1 MKNKALVFITIV
13 LSLSLMAAV
22 STKQSTS
29 TSHELEIRYKYRL
42 QKFKSELETFKSV
55 VSITPNNKEIRNQYR
70 AVRIAFKQW
79 EYLAEWENGMLLKEL
94 INGAPLPKLEKN
106 SFASNIIEP
115 HGLQVMD
122 ELIGEWHDNPQRSE
136 LLKEISHLLQVT
148 NQISESTKIYDYEF
162 FAASRVELIRL
173 FSLGL
178 SGFDAPGT
186 LSSIDDA
193 KEVWKTLDEDFEL
206 YSSNL
211 MLINKD
217 LASKINTVLKNGTLY
232 FKKNNDFNRF
242 DRFEFLTEYLNPLY
256 KYIDIARSELNI
268 ETLSETQNV
277 ITAWNE
283 NSQNLF
289 SDDFFN
295 IDFFSKLP
303 NQFTTTEC
311 ENLGR
316 MLFFDPLLSKSEKMS
331 CASCH
336 KPELAFTDGYP
347 KSMAS
352 IDAKTVKRNSMTL
365 YNCVTSE
372 RFFWDLR
379 TENLQNQLEH
389 VISDSLE
396 FATSTAEVL
405 RKISS
410 SEKYPQLFKKAFN
423 TYEGEVI
430 NPQTLSFALTAYVS
444 SLKSYN
450 SHFDKLVRKEIP
462 NTNKNVIAGFNLFM
476 GKAACGT
483 CHFAPSFS
491 GLVPP
496 DYKESESEVLGIP
509 KIWPATTAD
518 LDEDRGRINS
528 KMKEI
533 APFYDH
539 SFKTVTV
546 RNVKYSAP
554 YMHNGSMADL
564 KSVMDFY
571 NKGGGQGVGLS
582 VAHQTLS
589 AEPLNL
595 SKSEISDMISFMEA
609 LSDIEKR

>member
-1 MKNKALVFITIV
+1 MKNKVLVFITIL

-22 STKQSTS
+22 TTMQSTN
-29 TSHELEIRYKYRL
+29 TSNELEIRYKYRL

-55 VSITPNNKEIRNQYR
+55 VLNNPHKEKIVNQYR
-70 AVRIAFKQW
+70 AVRNAFKQW
-79 EYLAEWENGMLLKEL
+79 EYLAEWENGMLVKEL

-122 ELIGEWHDNPQRSE
+122 ELIGEWYNNPQQSE
-136 LLKEISHLLQVT
+136 LLNEINHLLQIT
-148 NQISESTKIYDYEF
+148 NQISEFTKIYDYEF

-186 LSSIDDA
+186 LSSIEDA
-193 KEVWKTLDEDFEL
+193 KEVWKTLNEDFEL
-206 YSSNL
+206 YRPNL
-211 MLINKD
+211 ISINKD
-217 LASKINTVLKNGTLY
+217 LANKINTVLKNGTFY

-242 DRFEFLTEYLNPLY
+242 NRFEFLTEYLNPLY
-256 KYIDIARSELNI
+256 KYLDIARSELSI
-268 ETLSETQNV
+268 EKLSETQSV
-277 ITAWNE
+277 GAAWNE

-295 IDFFSKLP
+295 IDYFSKLP
-303 NQFTTTEC
+303 KQFTTKDC

-316 MLFFDPLLSKSEKMS
+316 LLFFDPLLSKSEKMS
-331 CASCH
+331 CGSCH
-336 KPELAFTDGYP
+336 KPELAFTDGYS

-352 IDAKTVKRNSMTL
+352 IEGKTVKRNSMTL

-389 VISDSLE
+389 VINDSLE
-396 FATSTAEVL
+396 FATSTAEIL

-410 SEKYPQLFKKAFN
+410 SEKYPPLFKKVFN
-423 TYEGEVI
+423 EYEGEVI

-450 SHFDKLVRKEIP
+450 SYFDKLVRKEISS
-462 NTNKNVIAGFNLFM
+462 TNKNVIAGFNLFM

-509 KIWPATTAD
+509 KSWPAPRAE
-518 LDEDRGRINS
+518 LDNDRGRINS
-528 KMKEI
+528 RMKEI
-533 APFYDH
+533 ALFYDH
-539 SFKTVTV
+539 SFKTVSV

-554 YMHNGSMADL
+554 YMHNGSMSDL

-571 NKGGGQGVGLS
+571 NKGGGQGIGLS
-582 VAHQTLS
+582 VDHQTLS
-589 AEPLNL
+589 GEPLNL
-595 SKSEISDMISFMEA
+595 SKSEINEIISFMEA
-609 LSDIEKR
+609 LSDIENR